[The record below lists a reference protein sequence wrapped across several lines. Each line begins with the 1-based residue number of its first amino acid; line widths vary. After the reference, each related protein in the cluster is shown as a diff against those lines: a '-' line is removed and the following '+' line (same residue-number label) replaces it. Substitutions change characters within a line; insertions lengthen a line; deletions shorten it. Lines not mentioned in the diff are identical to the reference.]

1 MTGISITAS
10 KSPSKVSPWKQ
21 FGLLGNPFPPSGVA
35 TDVDYDGHQP
45 DQVREIISWLNKSV
59 DPTAEQ
65 WSPLAISG
73 SIGVGKTHVL
83 RKMERACAD
92 YRESENLGSRLMVS
106 SQTLVG
112 AGMKTLLLSNLLLE
126 ALNQPL
132 PSGNVQTNS
141 AEMPLFAMAVE
152 QMLSDKN
159 AQIVLEVLPPS
170 SPIHKPL
177 TRIAAARTTNEA
189 SRLTALL
196 SSWLARRNLT
206 TGQLE
211 SLGLGG
217 KLEGEGQAVRAFA
230 HVCRFAQKAM
240 GFRVWFLFIDQME
253 DLWRRDVTT
262 ALRRTRFL
270 TDLRTLIDEA
280 LEGCPVAVTLA
291 WNTEVLIAGSR
302 IGEDVEERLQRD
314 YLAMFSRISNV
325 VHISTLPREHLLPFA
340 SAYVEHASA
349 MFRADKTASKGKEPA
364 DAGKFERLLE
374 KEFSSIESR
383 IEDWGRRPNDGSV
396 VARAWLDAL
405 RDWAD
410 NLVAPTA

>member
-1 MTGISITAS
+1 MGGISITAIKASS
-10 KSPSKVSPWKQ
+10 KASPWRQ
-21 FGLLGNPFPPSGVA
+21 FGLLSNPFPPSGVA
-35 TDVDYDGHQP
+35 TDVDYDEHQP
-45 DQVREIISWLNKSV
+45 KQVEEIVSWLNKSV
-59 DPTAEQ
+59 DPSAQQ

-83 RKMERACAD
+83 RKMERACEA

-106 SQTLVG
+106 SKTLVES
-112 AGMKTLLLSNLLLE
+112 GMKTLLLSNLLLE

-141 AEMPLFAMAVE
+141 AEMPLLAMAVE
-152 QMLSDKN
+152 QMLLDKSSH
-159 AQIVLEVLPPS
+159 IVQEALPPS

-177 TRIAAARTTNEA
+177 TRIAAARSATDA
-189 SRLTALL
+189 SRLTSLL
-196 SSWLARRNLT
+196 SSWLARRTLT
-206 TGQLE
+206 NRQLE
-211 SLGLGG
+211 SLGIGG

-230 HVCRFAQKAM
+230 HVCRFAKRAM
-240 GFRVWFLFIDQME
+240 GFQVWVLLIDQME

-291 WNTEVLIAGSR
+291 WNTEVLIAGAR
-302 IGEDVEERLQRD
+302 IAEDVEDRLRRD

-325 VHISTLPREHLLPFA
+325 VHITPLPQENLLPFA
-340 SAYVEHASA
+340 LAYTEHAKSV
-349 MFRADKTASKGKEPA
+349 FRADKMAKGKDPT
-364 DAGKFERLLE
+364 DPGRIERLLQ
-374 KEFSSIESR
+374 KDFRAIQAR
-383 IEDWGRRPNDGSV
+383 IPSWGRRPNDGSV

-405 RDWAD
+405 REWAD
-410 NLVAPTA
+410 ELVAPTA